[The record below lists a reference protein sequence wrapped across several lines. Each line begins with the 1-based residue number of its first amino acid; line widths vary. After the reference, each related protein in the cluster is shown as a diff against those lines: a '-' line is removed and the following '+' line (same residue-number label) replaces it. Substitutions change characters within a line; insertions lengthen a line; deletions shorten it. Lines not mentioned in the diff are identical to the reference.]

1 MMNVS
6 VIVNA
11 LAVLVLLSIPIE
23 PGKPPAQKDETPEE
37 VTVCHLKSDPGKYNH
52 KLVRIT
58 GFISHGF
65 EDFGVYDPA
74 CPDWPQIWLEYGGT
88 KGSDTMYC
96 CGVTPNARRP
106 SDVIVE
112 NIKIPLVT
120 DDQFQRFDKIIG
132 TERDSTMHG
141 TIIGRF
147 FSGQPEKYPNG
158 RTGWGGY
165 GHMGCCSLLVI
176 QQVVVVDPHD
186 RSDLDYHSSADQPN
200 IDKAGCGYRIL
211 SSDWRFSEALGLQQ
225 QAESGE
231 RAWAFDDPTRVVK
244 ELLARKA
251 GIDQTSIVNLKTI
264 RTARGRIVF
273 TWAPPKTKA
282 TYMVVVSRPYTLS
295 FYAKN
300 SQRVAWI
307 PIAAYKVGCD
317 ADNSVRRIR

>member
-1 MMNVS
+1 MQYFTVIAAVIMALLLQKSSVDAAKPISQNNDAPQEVS
-6 VIVNA
+6 ICA
-11 LAVLVLLSIPIE
+11 L
-23 PGKPPAQKDETPEE
+23 KR
-37 VTVCHLKSDPGKYNH
+37 DPGAFNH
-52 KLVRIT
+52 KLVKFT
-58 GFISHGF
+58 GFVSHGF
-65 EDFGVYDPA
+65 EDFGVYDPE
-74 CPDWPQIWLEYGGT
+74 CSDWPQIWLEYGGT
-88 KGSDTMYC
+88 RGSDTMYC
-96 CGVTPNARRP
+96 CGVTPKATRA

-120 DDQFQRFDKIIG
+120 DDQFQRFDKMIG
-132 TERDSTMHG
+132 TERDTTMHV

-147 FSGQPEKYPNG
+147 FSGQQEKYPNG

-211 SSDWRFSEALGLQQ
+211 SSDWRFSEALGWQRG
-225 QAESGE
+225 AESGE
-231 RAWAFDDPTRVVK
+231 RAWAFDDPARVAR
-244 ELLARKA
+244 ELLAREA
-251 GIDQTSIVNLKTI
+251 GIEQISIVNLKTT
-264 RTARGRIVF
+264 RTAPGRIVF

-282 TYMVVVSRPYTLS
+282 AYMVVVSRPYTLS